1 MSTSDDAGVYLFRDD
16 LALVQTVDFFA
27 PMVDDPGDF
36 GRIAATNALSDIW
49 AMGGVPRTALNL
61 LGFPFDDLPP
71 EVAGDIMAGALE
83 VCREHGVV
91 VLGGHTT
98 DEDVPR
104 FGMAVTGVVDPDAI
118 WRNVGARP
126 GDVLVLT
133 KPLGSGLLTGARMRD
148 LIDDADLEE
157 PMRWMKTANRL
168 AAEALS
174 GLAVRAVTDVTGYG
188 LLGHLR
194 EMLRGEDRDVT
205 VAWDR
210 VPVMTLVPAVLDQWV
225 GTGGG
230 RRNLAVVGEQLE
242 IDVPDADRAAAVLA
256 DPQTSGGLLVALEP
270 EQAETYLARLAA
282 VGAMGWVIARV
293 DHGSGRIRVTGAT

>member
-1 MSTSDDAGVYLFRDD
+1 MATADDAGVYLIRDD
-16 LALVQTVDFFA
+16 LALVQTVDFFP
-27 PMVDDPGDF
+27 PMVDDPADF

-61 LGFPFDDLPP
+61 LGFPFDVLPAS
-71 EVAGDIMAGALE
+71 VAGDIMAGALE

-104 FGMAVTGVVDPDAI
+104 FGMAVTGVVDPAAI
-118 WRNVGARP
+118 WRNVGALP

-148 LIDDADLEE
+148 LIEDADLEE
-157 PMRWMKTANRL
+157 PMRWMRTANRL

-188 LLGHLR
+188 FLGHLR
-194 EMLRGEDRDVT
+194 EMLRGEDRDV
-205 VAWDR
+205 VVRWDR
-210 VPVMTLVPAVLDQWV
+210 VPVMTLVPAVLDQWA

-230 RRNLAVVGEQLE
+230 RRNLAVVAERLD
-242 IDVPDADRAAAVLA
+242 IDVPERERVAVVLG

-270 EQAETYLARLAA
+270 DQAETYLARLAA
-282 VGAMGWVIARV
+282 RGAMGWVVARV
-293 DHGSGRIRVTGAT
+293 EQGSGRIRVTGAV